1 MKKISKFGDFSQALT
16 MNIKFNIKK
25 NSLCNSGSAWKN
37 ISLHF
42 FQNLSAA
49 GSMPV
54 SSHKLQFRISNLVPS
69 ETNSSKHTLV
79 VPDVKYFPTKHSP
92 YLKSVQCSLS
102 LPPENI
108 RFSLVLRGYK
118 KGNLGYIFQLSET
131 YFKLAIKAIVR
142 NLVSV

>member
-1 MKKISKFGDFSQALT
+1 
-16 MNIKFNIKK
+16 
-25 NSLCNSGSAWKN
+25 
-37 ISLHF
+37 
-42 FQNLSAA
+42 
-49 GSMPV
+49 MPV